1 MAALFPLPPPPNFR
15 VAKVD
20 PTYVRL
26 AWSDFPTE
34 VKHDRRIKG
43 YRLYKSATP
52 GELGLRIADENTIGP
67 ATFQFDDS
75 APDAGPNRY
84 YVLVAVEESGWG
96 DGAFSAGPYGQPDA
110 GGFDLMPFNSRPWGS
125 PMRGWG
131 EAPFGAEAFGF

>member
-1 MAALFPLPPPPNFR
+1 MAAQFPLPPPPNFR

-34 VKHDRRIKG
+34 VKQDRRIKG

-67 ATFQFDDS
+67 ATFQYDDA

-84 YVLVAVEESGWG
+84 YVLVAVE
-96 DGAFSAGPYGQPDA
+96 D
-110 GGFDLMPFNSRPWGS
+110 
-125 PMRGWG
+125 
-131 EAPFGAEAFGF
+131 